1 MEYLIDLSN
10 PAEIDLAPAT
20 EAAEIL
26 QNVRTILSTVR
37 YSVPLDR
44 GFGIDGSVVD
54 LPILEAQAKMSNE
67 IITALKRYEP
77 RVSVSDMSF
86 SADEKTGKLQVKVK
100 VRL

>member
-20 EAAEIL
+20 EAEEIL

-37 YSVPLDR
+37 YSVP
-44 GFGIDGSVVD
+44 IDGSIVD
-54 LPILEAQAKMSNE
+54 LPVLEAQAKMSNE

-86 SADEKTGKLQVKVK
+86 SVDEKTGKLQVKVK